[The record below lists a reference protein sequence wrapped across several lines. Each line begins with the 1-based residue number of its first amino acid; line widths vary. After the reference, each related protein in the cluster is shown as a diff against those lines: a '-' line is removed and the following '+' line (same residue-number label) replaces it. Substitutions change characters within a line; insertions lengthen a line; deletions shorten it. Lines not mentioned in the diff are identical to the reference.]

1 MNQSGD
7 PALAGTEAQGEP
19 PECDEE
25 LPSCAGNRALAQIAQ
40 RDCRVSL
47 LEIFKN
53 HVDSPVPWALEW
65 SCLSRRLG
73 QMTQLCV

>member
-40 RDCRVSL
+40 RDC
-47 LEIFKN
+47 
-53 HVDSPVPWALEW
+53 
-65 SCLSRRLG
+65 
-73 QMTQLCV
+73 